1 MKSLK
6 KCAAI
11 ILAVSS
17 AFLLAADPI
26 PKLNVI
32 PEKTVLS
39 PALLKNPVTFTG
51 SGYQPK
57 ETVVVDLIVP
67 KGVTM
72 KGLEEGEDRVGVAF
86 GNADENGN
94 FKAAVGP
101 SALLNWFFQVG
112 WTPLLSPD
120 FKEAKPLPPG
130 KYEFEATGM
139 DSEKISKTTL
149 ELLPPP
155 QKK

>member
-11 ILAVSS
+11 ILAISS

-72 KGLEEGEDRVGVAF
+72 KGLEEGKIEWG
-86 GNADENGN
+86 
-94 FKAAVGP
+94 
-101 SALLNWFFQVG
+101 LL
-112 WTPLLSPD
+112 L
-120 FKEAKPLPPG
+120 
-130 KYEFEATGM
+130 ATRTKM
-139 DSEKISKTTL
+139 EISRQL
-149 ELLPPP
+149 WAPARS
-155 QKK
+155 